1 MLTDLLKWGARR
13 PEPGD
18 SGGVALAPPVQERV
32 MPSRALVKFLS
43 VLARQP
49 SPLLIDLGP
58 VIGANVEFF
67 GDRLGCRMSIEDL
80 LADVDRHTLAGTL
93 DALASGLSTRFRQ
106 ADGSADGILCW
117 DCFDFLD
124 RASVQALAKQVV
136 RLLRP
141 GGVVMALFCTS
152 SVERSGYTK
161 YEIVDEKHLRYRP
174 HPGTG
179 GRRHALRNGDIIRMF
194 QGLTVSESFLHQNNT
209 REMLLRRP

>member
-1 MLTDLLKWGARR
+1 MLTELLKWGARR
-13 PEPGD
+13 PEPSG
-18 SGGVALAPPVQERV
+18 SGGVAVARRGPELV
-32 MPSRALVKFLS
+32 MPSKALVKFLS
-43 VLARQP
+43 VISQRH
-49 SPLLIDLGP
+49 SPLLVDFGP

-80 LADVDRHTLAGTL
+80 FADVDRHTRAGTL
-93 DALASGLSTRFRQ
+93 DTLASGLATRFRH

-124 RASVQALAKQVV
+124 KASVQALAQQIV

-152 SVERSGYTK
+152 SVERAGYTK
-161 YEIVDEKHLRYRP
+161 YEIVDEKHLRCRP
-174 HPGTG
+174 HPGAG
-179 GRRHALRNGDIIRMF
+179 GARQALRNGDIIRMF
-194 QGLTVSESFLHQNNT
+194 QGLSVSESFLHKNNT